1 MEMKVSRLREIVRI
15 KRREKERRRVE
26 KRSKLKVSGRKN
38 AEFAVVR
45 GTRGRSRVAGKNH
58 NASI

>member
-15 KRREKERRRVE
+15 KRREKERRGVE

-45 GTRGRSRVAGKNH
+45 GTRGRLRVAGKNH

>member
-15 KRREKERRRVE
+15 KRREKERRGVE

-45 GTRGRSRVAGKNH
+45 GRSRVAGKNH